1 MEENDKQLLGN
12 IFRISFPAIVDDL
25 LFAVVGLVDTFM
37 VSKLGSAAI
46 TSIGIINQPKLFI
59 FSIFFAMQMC
69 ISILVARKVGE
80 DNKVE
85 GNEIFLVGL
94 IYVIVISVFV
104 SLLLYAIAYPF
115 MIFCGANSD
124 TIENS
129 IIYFRIIMIGLV
141 FNVFYYYIN
150 AVERGCGNTK
160 LTLKTNLISYIVN
173 IVLNYL
179 LIEGKYGFPR
189 LEVGGA
195 AIATVMGS
203 VAASAF
209 AFFKLFR
216 EDSFIS
222 IPYIISNKIKV
233 SKESFVLVIR
243 NWWSIFV
250 DQFLT
255 RVGFMIHSAISAR
268 MGTVD
273 YAVNHIGM
281 LFLSFAYSFGNGIS
295 VAAISLVGSSI
306 GADDI
311 PLAKKYANLSKKAA
325 LCMALI
331 ISVVLLIFGSLF
343 FGLFFKDEYSLQ
355 LGRTVVIFLA
365 VIIPIAIYKIAL
377 IGIVRSGGDNKFIM
391 NVSIM
396 ANTIIQPILVFILII
411 VLKFGICGAWIGVFT
426 SQFAAMIAI
435 LFRYKSEKWIRIKL

>member
-1 MEENDKQLLGN
+1 MEENDKKLLGN
-12 IFRISFPAIVDDL
+12 ILKISFPAIVDDL
-25 LFAVVGLVDTFM
+25 LFAVVGLVDTLM

-59 FSIFFAMQMC
+59 FSIFFAMQTC

-80 DNKVE
+80 NNKGE

-94 IYVIVISVFV
+94 SYATAISIVV
-104 SLLLYAIAYPF
+104 SIIFYIIANPF
-115 MIFCGANSD
+115 LIFCGANSD

-129 IIYFRIIMIGLV
+129 IIYFRIIMLGFV

-160 LTLKTNLISYIVN
+160 LTLKTNIISYVVN

-179 LIEGKYGFPR
+179 LIEGRYGFPR
-189 LEVGGA
+189 LEVRGA

-209 AFFKLFR
+209 AFIKLFR
-216 EDSFIS
+216 KDSFIS
-222 IPYIISNKIKV
+222 IPYIISNRIKV
-233 SKESFVLVIR
+233 SAESFVLVIR
-243 NWWSIFV
+243 NWWSISV
-250 DQFLT
+250 DLLLT

-281 LFLSFAYSFGNGIS
+281 LLLSFAYSFGNGIS
-295 VAAISLVGSSI
+295 VAAISLIGSSI
-306 GADDI
+306 GANNLG
-311 PLAKKYANLSKKAA
+311 LAKRYANLSKNVG
-325 LCMALI
+325 LSIALI
-331 ISVVLLIFGSLF
+331 LSAILLVFGGNIFELF
-343 FGLFFKDEYSLQ
+343 FQDEYSLQ
-355 LGRTVVIFLA
+355 LGKTVAIFLA
-365 VIIPIAIYKIAL
+365 VIIPIAIYKIVL

-391 NVSIM
+391 NVSVM
-396 ANTIIQPILVFILII
+396 ANTIIQPLASFILII
-411 VLKFGICGAWIGVFT
+411 VLKLGIYGAWAGVFT
-426 SQFAAMIAI
+426 SQIAAMIVI
-435 LFRYKSEKWIRIKL
+435 LLRYKSEKWIRVKL